1 MEHQAQD
8 QPLVWTIDE
17 TIERAR
23 TSRATI
29 YREIKSGRLKTVR
42 IGRRRYVTP
51 EAARAWIESLAEDS
65 EAA

>member
-1 MEHQAQD
+1 MKDQAHD

-29 YREIKSGRLKTVR
+29 YREIKAGRLRTVR

-51 EAARAWIESLAEDS
+51 EAAKAWIDSLAEDM